1 MRDEIL
7 LVGPLPPQIGGVEF
21 FVEALLKSP
30 LREWFTIRH
39 FDISKP
45 KSRSMAQFSSPMG
58 YARSFKR
65 NLKTS
70 FYSFGYSLIYFTK
83 YLFVI
88 PSRRIGLVHLHSS
101 AYMSFWEKCAYLDL
115 ARLFGK
121 KVVLHIHGSSFDRF
135 IRESGRFARGAILRH
150 LRRCDRVVALS
161 ESWRTFFL
169 EYLAPDKI
177 AVVENGIDLS
187 LYRELEPRPAPVPT
201 VVFLGEVCSR
211 KGIFDLLSAFKKVL
225 ATLPDARLVLAG
237 PGELEKSQMVA
248 RHLGISDAVEFLGPR
263 YGAAKAA
270 VLSEGWCM
278 ALPSYAEVFPLA
290 LLDGYAA
297 GLPVVSTRVG
307 GIPDF
312 VQEGENGLLVEPG
325 DQQGLAA
332 ALTRLLTETPL
343 RCRMAEANRRVARER
358 YDIDICAQRVR
369 EIYQELLR
377 Q

>member
-21 FVEALLKSP
+21 FVEALLNSP
-30 LREWFTIRH
+30 LREWFPIRH

-45 KSRSMAQFSSPMG
+45 KSRSMTQFDSPMG

-70 FYSFGYSLIYFTK
+70 FFSFGYSLIYFCK
-83 YLFVI
+83 YLFII

-115 ARLFGK
+115 AKLFGK

-135 IRESGRFARGAILRH
+135 IRESGRFARSAILRH
-150 LRRCDRVVALS
+150 LLRCDRVVALS

-169 EYLAPDKI
+169 DYLPPDKI
-177 AVVENGIDLS
+177 VVVENGIDLS
-187 LYRELEPRPAPVPT
+187 LYREPAPHPAAAPT

-211 KGIFDLLSAFKKVL
+211 KGIFDLLPAFKKVL
-225 ATLPDARLVLAG
+225 STIPDARLVLVG
-237 PGELEKSQMVA
+237 PGELERSGMVA
-248 RHLGISDAVEFLGPR
+248 RHLGISAAVEFLGPR
-263 YGAAKAA
+263 YDAEKAA
-270 VLSEGWCM
+270 VLAAGWCM
-278 ALPSYAEVFPLA
+278 TLPSYAEVFPLV
-290 LLDGYAA
+290 LLEGYAA

-312 VQEGENGLLVEPG
+312 VEEEENGLLVDPG
-325 DQQGLAA
+325 DQEGLAE
-332 ALTRLLTETPL
+332 ALTRLLTDAPL
-343 RCRMAEANRRVARER
+343 RRRMAEANRRAARER
-358 YDIDICAQRVR
+358 YDIDICAARVR
-369 EIYQELLR
+369 DIYNELLR
-377 Q
+377 R